1 LKVLL
6 PFISLILNF
15 LAILKKENTFLM
27 RNLIVLVLLFLGLIF
42 PSKSY
47 ASHIEL
53 KPCIQIS
60 HCVREELEVENISE
74 PFEVIKQIIENTPR
88 TKIVENDG
96 DYLHAEVTSRIMKY
110 VDDLEVSYFPENK
123 KIIIRSESR
132 VGEGD
137 FGVNKKRVDLI
148 KNKFFDI

>member
-1 LKVLL
+1 M
-6 PFISLILNF
+6 
-15 LAILKKENTFLM
+15 KK
-27 RNLIVLVLLFLGLIF
+27 LIVLGFLFLGLIF

-60 HCVREELEVENISE
+60 HCVREELDMENILE
-74 PFEVIKQIIENTPR
+74 PFEEVKQIIENTPR

-110 VDDLEVSYFPENK
+110 VDDLEVSYIPENN
-123 KIIIRSESR
+123 KIVIRSESR

-137 FGVNKKRVDLI
+137 FGVNKKRVELI
-148 KNKFFDI
+148 KSNFLGS

>member
-1 LKVLL
+1 M
-6 PFISLILNF
+6 
-15 LAILKKENTFLM
+15 KK
-27 RNLIVLVLLFLGLIF
+27 LIVLGFLLLGLIF

-60 HCVREELEVENISE
+60 HCVREELDMENIAK
-74 PFEVIKQIIENTPR
+74 PFDEIKQIIESLPR
-88 TKIVENDG
+88 TEIIEKDG

-110 VDDLEVSYFPENK
+110 VDDLEVSYIPENN
-123 KIIIRSESR
+123 KIVIRSESR

-137 FGVNKKRVDLI
+137 FGVNKKRVELI
-148 KNKFFDI
+148 KNNFLGS

>member
-1 LKVLL
+1 MKNLL
-6 PFISLILNF
+6 VIGF
-15 LAILKKENTFLM
+15 LL
-27 RNLIVLVLLFLGLIF
+27 LGLIY

-53 KPCIQIS
+53 KPCVQIS
-60 HCVREELEVENISE
+60 HCVREELDIDNIVE
-74 PFEVIKQIIENTPR
+74 PFEEIKQIIENTPR
-88 TKIVENDG
+88 TKIIEKDG

-110 VDDLEVSYFPENK
+110 VDDLEVSYIPENN

-137 FGVNKKRVDLI
+137 FGVNKKRVERIKSDLL
-148 KNKFFDI
+148 DS

>member
-1 LKVLL
+1 MK
-6 PFISLILNF
+6 
-15 LAILKKENTFLM
+15 
-27 RNLIVLVLLFLGLIF
+27 NLIVLGFLFLGLIF

-60 HCVREELEVENISE
+60 HCVREELSVENISE
-74 PFEVIKQIIENTPR
+74 PFESIKQIIEKTPR
-88 TKIVENDG
+88 TQIVENDR

-110 VDDLEVSYFPENK
+110 IDDLEVSYIPDNNR
-123 KIIIRSESR
+123 IIIRSESR
-132 VGEGD
+132 IGEGD

-148 KNKFFDI
+148 KNNLFEN

>member
-1 LKVLL
+1 MK
-6 PFISLILNF
+6 
-15 LAILKKENTFLM
+15 
-27 RNLIVLVLLFLGLIF
+27 NLIVLILLFLGLTF
-42 PSKSY
+42 PLKSY

-53 KPCIQIS
+53 KPCIEIS

-88 TKIVENDG
+88 TKIVESDG

-110 VDDLEVSYFPENK
+110 IDDLEVSYNAENK
-123 KIIIRSESR
+123 DIVIRSESR

-148 KNKFFDI
+148 KNILFDI

>member
-1 LKVLL
+1 MK
-6 PFISLILNF
+6 
-15 LAILKKENTFLM
+15 
-27 RNLIVLVLLFLGLIF
+27 NLLVLAFIVIGLFL
-42 PSKSY
+42 PAKSY

-53 KPCIQIS
+53 KPCVQVS

-74 PFEVIKQIIENTPR
+74 PFEEIKQIIENKPR
-88 TKIVENDG
+88 TQIVENDG

-110 VDDLEVSYFPENK
+110 VDDLEVSYIPENN
-123 KIIIRSESR
+123 IIVIRSESR

-148 KNKFFDI
+148 KSNFLGS

>member
-1 LKVLL
+1 MK
-6 PFISLILNF
+6 
-15 LAILKKENTFLM
+15 
-27 RNLIVLVLLFLGLIF
+27 NLIVLGFLFLGLIF

-53 KPCIQIS
+53 KPCIEIS
-60 HCVREELEVENISE
+60 HCVREELDIENIVE
-74 PFEVIKQIIENTPR
+74 PFEKVKQIIENTPR

-110 VDDLEVSYFPENK
+110 VDDLEVSYIPEYNK
-123 KIIIRSESR
+123 IAIRSESR

-137 FGVNKKRVDLI
+137 FGVNKKRVELI
-148 KNKFFDI
+148 KSYLLSS